1 MPTRP
6 TKYPIALL
14 SDTPAAAIN
23 WALAN
28 LKDVDF
34 YCASRIATKDGQEY
48 IIITIPEQLENRV
61 ISDYKDVGSNTRP
74 ASLFIELAE
83 AALRKIRK

>member
-1 MPTRP
+1 MPKRP

-14 SDTPAAAIN
+14 SDTPAAALN
-23 WALAN
+23 WALVN
-28 LKDVDF
+28 LEDIDF
-34 YCASRIATKDGQEY
+34 YCTTRVSTKNGQEY
-48 IIITIPEQLENRV
+48 IIITIPEQLENRI

-83 AALRKIRK
+83 AALRRIRE